1 MNGQM
6 QHEPNFPDG
15 SYIPDWMGTLL
26 WITAVIVA
34 VWLVSFIFILMRR
47 NATNLTPTQNASVKK
62 SAEPDFLK
70 VDHKKREEAIKRG
83 EEFADKLTE
92 REKAEA
98 AAAAAALHPDAKKK
112 DPASLLE
119 NLAKLASIAFSIFSL
134 IGVILGAITQVDKM
148 NTSLT
153 NLDKIWLVVM
163 KYPVPVAIA
172 VFVIGYHIYLY
183 FSKRKWEDAK
193 T

>member
-6 QHEPNFPDG
+6 VQYDADG
-15 SYIPDWMGTLL
+15 VYIPDWLSTLL
-26 WITAVIVA
+26 WITAVVVA
-34 VWLVSFIFILMRR
+34 IWLVSFIFILLRR

-83 EEFADKLTE
+83 EEFAEKLTE

-98 AAAAAALHPDAKKK
+98 AAAEAALHPDKKK
-112 DPASLLE
+112 TTVGMLE
-119 NLAKLASIAFSIFSL
+119 NLAKLASIAFSLFSL
-134 IGVILGAITQVDKM
+134 AGVILGAITQVDKL
-148 NTSLT
+148 NTTLSSM
-153 NLDKIWLVVM
+153 DKIWLVIA

-193 T
+193 A